1 MIWLTLAAALAD
13 EPCVDLADHLRAAW
27 AAFDEAELA
36 ETDRLLAIASAQ
48 LTCQA
53 RVLSQDELQ
62 QLFLLDTT
70 ASMAT
75 GDEKNAVYA
84 AIRAVT
90 IAPDIAVDPRYG
102 PAVAELTQT
111 WARRLSSTALEV
123 ENRGATPL
131 HIDGRAL
138 APGAV
143 FLGVEGEHVL
153 QWEVDGV
160 VHTEVRELVGRTG
173 VDTGARD
180 LIAPAAPSEPSEP
193 IEPLTPAPATSSTS
207 PPNSTA
213 PQTAPPTASPARRR
227 SAPAVW
233 GTGIALAALGGGAVI
248 AGWQVQERFEAN
260 GYTADVYGD
269 CPASDPCWEEARA
282 DAIRRDATLIR
293 ALYGGG
299 YGLMGAGAVLFGVGF
314 AIHPGGG
321 AVAVSLPF

>member
-13 EPCVDLADHLRAAW
+13 EPCVDLADHLRGAW

-36 ETDRLLAIASAQ
+36 ETDRLLSVAAAQ
-48 LTCQA
+48 LTCQS
-53 RVLSQDELQ
+53 RVLTQDELQ

-70 ASMAT
+70 ASLAT
-75 GDEKNAVYA
+75 GEEKSAVYA

-90 IAPDIAVDPRYG
+90 IAPDVAVDPRYG
-102 PAVAELTQT
+102 PAVAELVLT
-111 WARRLSSTALEV
+111 WSRRLSGSALEV

-131 HIDGRAL
+131 HIDGRPV

-143 FLGVEGEHVL
+143 FRGVEGEHVL
-153 QWEVDGV
+153 QWETADG
-160 VHTEVRELVGRTG
+160 VHTEVRELVGRAA
-173 VDTGARD
+173 VDTGTRE
-180 LIAPAAPSEPSEP
+180 LIAPVAPVAPAEPAVAAATPEAVAPAAAP
-193 IEPLTPAPATSSTS
+193 AS
-207 PPNSTA
+207 PPPS
-213 PQTAPPTASPARRR
+213 PPPARRR

-233 GTGIALAALGGGAVI
+233 GTGLALAALGGGAVV
-248 AGWQVQERFEAN
+248 AGWQIQERFEAN
-260 GYTADVYGD
+260 PYDADTYGD
-269 CPASDPCWEEARA
+269 CPASDPCWEQARG

-299 YGLMGAGAVLFGVGF
+299 YGLLGAGAVLFGVGF